1 MGQTSGGPV
10 YPDEARREPQSD
22 AWKRVKHVG
31 HCRASDVFPRRSE
44 PPHLWQVPDTAPDP
58 FRESSLVPSDDVLVD
73 ADLLLFDLRA
83 PIEFECTPRCGA
95 DSTMIRGRNRRRR
108 LTGRVEPR
116 CGSSVCAT
124 GHPRSVVKKKR
135 IYFGA
140 QLTRAVGRLS
150 SLRLLCRT
158 C

>member
-31 HCRASDVFPRRSE
+31 HCRASAVFPRRSE
-44 PPHLWQVPDTAPDP
+44 PPHLWQVPDAAPDP
-58 FRESSLVPSDDVLVD
+58 FRESSLVASDDALVD

-95 DSTMIRGRNRRRR
+95 ESTMIRGRDRRRR

-116 CGSSVCAT
+116 CGSSVW
-124 GHPRSVVKKKR
+124 
-135 IYFGA
+135 
-140 QLTRAVGRLS
+140 
-150 SLRLLCRT
+150 RT
-158 C
+158 TSEERRQV